1 VGYYIGLV
9 AVDTNTGRTFESDI
23 ILQVTST
30 GEPDFISAVEMLHD
44 ELIDTE
50 EKAEEFC
57 QHR

>member
-1 VGYYIGLV
+1 MAYYIGLV
-9 AVDTNTGRTFESDI
+9 AIDTDTGRMFESDRV
-23 ILQVTST
+23 LQITST

-50 EKAEEFC
+50 EKAEEYC